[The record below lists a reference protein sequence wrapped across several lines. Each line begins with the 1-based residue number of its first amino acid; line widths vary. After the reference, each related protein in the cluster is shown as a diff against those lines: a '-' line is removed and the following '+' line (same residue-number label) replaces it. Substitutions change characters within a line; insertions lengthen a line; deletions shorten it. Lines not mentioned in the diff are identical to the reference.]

1 MKRQLSDSHDYD
13 SIINNV
19 YPGMRKGRCIIV
31 TEPAKYG
38 GVHLVLD
45 NKSTIGQPTMCLQSQ
60 PPVEKFWTIT

>member
-45 NKSTIGQPTMCLQSQ
+45 NKSTIYLQSQ
-60 PPVEKFWTIT
+60 PRVEKF